1 MSIMNLFRKN
11 SLNGALWV
19 GEDDRDFLIWSV
31 DWLPELFTQDTK
43 IIEYNQ
49 GSSLDCTLYNAIW
62 AISDLYNYE
71 FSDSEIKE
79 IVSLSYEQGRT
90 KWKGWYTQLG
100 VKCVCNWWNEK
111 FPDKAVRYDRLDLR
125 EDVSNQAM
133 DKNYTLCTTYK
144 WNAKYN
150 LEYLKYLVITSW
162 DFWTKTYWHAINM
175 IRRSWKRIMKDS
187 YKGRETKYW
196 KSNIYEIQT
205 PIEKL
210 IPDTYYPSAYLITKI
225 NNVNRIEELK
235 RLKEFELQVK
245 STIDLNSQM
254 RETTN
259 DKNLKDHLHKTN
271 DLLRNKLIDIQKE
284 FDKIW

>member
-150 LEYLKYLVITSW
+150 LEYLKYLAITSW